1 MNSRDGFIGRAIVN
15 RPIPLHTY
23 HSMFL
28 LIPIHC
34 ILSFSIILFSGL
46 FVFSSF
52 LVSYFSAYFFDFYFY
67 LFFFCPS
74 FLFLFPFLPS
84 LSSEIYASTQQSFKI
99 LPLRL
104 LHHLAHFPGSH
115 FLPSIIRIQS
125 ILFLLNVRKL
135 RPHNTAHVTLLDRRH
150 DHVVDAME

>member
-28 LIPIHC
+28 LIPIHY

-52 LVSYFSAYFFDFYFY
+52 LVSYFSAYFF
-67 LFFFCPS
+67 L
-74 FLFLFPFLPS
+74 FLFLFFFFAPLFFPFSISSVS
-84 LSSEIYASTQQSFKI
+84 LFRYPASTQQSFKI

-104 LHHLAHFPGSH
+104 LHHLAHFPRSH
-115 FLPSIIRIQS
+115 LLPSIIRIQS
-125 ILFLLNVRKL
+125 ILFLLNIRKL

>member
-1 MNSRDGFIGRAIVN
+1 MNITDGEMNSRDGFIGRAIVN

-28 LIPIHC
+28 LIPIHY

-67 LFFFCPS
+67 IFLPLFS
-74 FLFLFPFLPS
+74 FLFPFLPS
-84 LSSEIYASTQQSFKI
+84 LSSLKFTHQPNSRSKYFLSAFCIT
-99 LPLRL
+99 LRISP
-104 LHHLAHFPGSH
+104 AATFSRRSYVYNPFCSC
-115 FLPSIIRIQS
+115 SISVNCVHTI
-125 ILFLLNVRKL
+125 
-135 RPHNTAHVTLLDRRH
+135 PHT
-150 DHVVDAME
+150 